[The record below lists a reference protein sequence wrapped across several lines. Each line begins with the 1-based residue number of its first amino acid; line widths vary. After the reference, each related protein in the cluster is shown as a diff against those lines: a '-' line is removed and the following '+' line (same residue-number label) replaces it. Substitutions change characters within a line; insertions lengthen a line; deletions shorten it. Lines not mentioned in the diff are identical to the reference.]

1 MAPIHSPTQPT
12 LPQHSIYVLR
22 LFNDCVAMLF
32 VFSSVLLLQT
42 QHYVWGTT
50 LLSAAISVK
59 MNALLLVPGLLLVL
73 IKTCSLPKQM
83 AAVGAACGL
92 QIALALPFLTSP
104 HHARHYVARAFE
116 FSRQFTYVW
125 TVNLKFVPEAWFK
138 SKVLA
143 GGLLA
148 CHLALLFALAE
159 CKWCRRQAGEGEG
172 KGEGKREEG
181 KGQRRGV
188 GGVHEGGAL
197 GLAGAWLAQVGQAAL
212 RVVGVDITT
221 AWLERGRRALALGGA
236 PPAFVAHVLF
246 GW

>member
-1 MAPIHSPTQPT
+1 MSPSP
-12 LPQHSIYVLR
+12 R
-22 LFNDCVAMLF
+22 L
-32 VFSSVLLLQT
+32 
-42 QHYVWGTT
+42 G
-50 LLSAAISVK
+50 
-59 MNALLLVPGLLLVL
+59 ALLIG
-73 IKTCSLPKQM
+73 
-83 AAVGAACGL
+83 GGRL
-92 QIALALPFLTSP
+92 QVSTLG
-104 HHARHYVARAFE
+104 H
-116 FSRQFTYVW
+116 
-125 TVNLKFVPEAWFK
+125 K
-138 SKVLA
+138 
-143 GGLLA
+143 
-148 CHLALLFALAE
+148 
-159 CKWCRRQAGEGEG
+159 GEGEG